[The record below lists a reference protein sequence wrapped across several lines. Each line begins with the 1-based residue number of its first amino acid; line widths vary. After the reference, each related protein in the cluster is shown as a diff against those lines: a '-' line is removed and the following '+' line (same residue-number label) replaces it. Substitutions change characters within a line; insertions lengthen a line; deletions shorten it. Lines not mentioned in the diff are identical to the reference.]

1 MSLDPERWRRLREIF
16 EAALALPVVEQ
27 RAYVVAASGSDEVLR
42 QQVEQML
49 ESHGRAASFLETPAA
64 SMLEPSGVVHSL
76 EGQRVGP
83 YLLSSRIGAGGM
95 GEVYKAIDT
104 RLDRTVAVKVLPAH
118 ISNDPQARERFDR
131 EARAVAALNHPHIC
145 ALFDVGESTIESPAQ
160 APESVRFL
168 VMELLEG
175 ETLAARLARGPL
187 SVPEALHYAGQ
198 IASALDNA
206 HRAGIVHRDLK
217 PGNIFLMG
225 GGASPGDGHAKLL
238 DFGLAKAV
246 MLAAPGGTTAMLTAP
261 ELTTPGM
268 ILGTVQYMAPEQ
280 IEGKETDAR
289 TDLFAFGAVLFEMV
303 TGRKAFEAD
312 SQASIMAAILGRE
325 PQRLT
330 ALQPLAPLWLEHLVG
345 RCLAKQPEQRW
356 PSARDVMRELQA
368 HPTSATGQLPVGR
381 FRVPLRVWIAG
392 AAIVSVLAIAGL
404 MVANRIRIPV
414 AEPDSKLASIA
425 VLPFHS
431 LAPRDD
437 LKFLELG
444 IPDAIIN
451 RLASASQVRVRPTD
465 AILRFEGK
473 TVSLREAGKT
483 LAAEYVLTGTLQP
496 TEQRLRVTVQ
506 LVRATDETSIW
517 GEHYDINRQD
527 LLTLQDRIAAEVATA
542 LPIRMSAADRDRLN
556 PRRARNP
563 EAFELYLRGRAA
575 LARVT
580 GEGTRASVDSFE
592 KALQIDPRD
601 ALAHAGLAS
610 ASALMRIR
618 FAPESELRGWLDR
631 AQREAAAA
639 LELDPNLAE
648 AHEARASVARNT
660 EFDWDLAISES
671 DRALALNPSLDQ
683 PHFFRG
689 AAFYHFG
696 LFDRAREEIRLGME
710 NNPVNFKDDPMR
722 LLGTT
727 ALLGGQFAEAESAL
741 RGAQGLTISESA
753 STYLAQAL
761 YNLGKKTEA
770 EEILSAVA
778 GSKSAQARRR
788 AQAILASYFAARQER
803 EKARA
808 LIADVLS
815 GSYMDHH
822 VAYSLGIAQAHLGD
836 LADARHW
843 LTRAATEGFPC
854 YPWFVNDPLIRPLK
868 SDAAFQEFMKQ
879 LRVQFEAHQARFN
892 R

>member
-1 MSLDPERWRRLREIF
+1 
-16 EAALALPVVEQ
+16 
-27 RAYVVAASGSDEVLR
+27 
-42 QQVEQML
+42 
-49 ESHGRAASFLETPAA
+49 
-64 SMLEPSGVVHSL
+64 VHSL

-118 ISNDPQARERFDR
+118 VSNDPQARERFDR

-217 PGNIFLMG
+217 PGNIFLIG

-268 ILGTVQYMAPEQ
+268 ILGTLQYMAPEQ

-325 PQRLT
+325 PRRLT

-368 HPTSATGQLPVGR
+368 RSTSATGHLPVGR

-392 AAIVSVLAIAGL
+392 AASVSVLAIAGL
-404 MVANRIRIPV
+404 MVANRTRIPV
-414 AEPDSKLASIA
+414 AEHDSKLASIA

-437 LKFLELG
+437 LKFLEIG

-451 RLASASQVRVRPTD
+451 KLARASQVRVRPTD
-465 AILRFEGK
+465 AILRFGK
-473 TVSLREAGKT
+473 EPVSPREAAKT

-496 TEQRLRVTVQ
+496 VGALLRVSVQ
-506 LVRATDETSIW
+506 LVRASDDTSLW
-517 GEHYDINRQD
+517 GDHYDIDRND
-527 LLTLQDRIAAEVATA
+527 LLTLQDRIAAEVAAA
-542 LPIRMSAADRDRLN
+542 LPIRMSTAERDRLTQ
-556 PRRARNP
+556 PLTRNT

-575 LARVT
+575 LVQNT
-580 GEGTRASVDSFE
+580 SESTRYAVASFE
-592 KALQIDPRD
+592 KAVAIDSRD
-601 ALAHAGLAS
+601 ALAHAGLAT
-610 ASALMRIR
+610 ASATMRIR
-618 FAPESELRGWLDR
+618 FAPEPELQGWVDR
-631 AQREAAAA
+631 AQNEAAAA
-639 LELDPNLAE
+639 LALDPNMAQ
-648 AHEARASVARNT
+648 AHEARAAVARNL
-660 EFDWDLAISES
+660 EFDWDLTINES
-671 DRALALNPSLDQ
+671 DRALALNPSLEM
-683 PHFFRG
+683 PHFYRA

-696 LFDRAREEIRLGME
+696 LLDRARAEIRLGLE
-710 NNPVNFKDDPMR
+710 NNPVSGSEPLR
-722 LLGTT
+722 LLGTI
-727 ALLGGQFAEAESAL
+727 ALLGGQFAEAESVL
-741 RGAQGLTISESA
+741 RSVQGLGISESA

-761 YNLGKKTEA
+761 YSQGKKAEA

-788 AQAILASYFAARQER
+788 AQAILASYFAASQAR

-808 LIADVLS
+808 LIADVLA
-815 GSYMDHH
+815 GSHMDHH

-843 LTRAATEGFPC
+843 LNRAATEGFPC
-854 YPWFVNDPLIRPLK
+854 YPWYVNDPLIAPLK

>member
-1 MSLDPERWRRLREIF
+1 MSLDPEKWRRLREIF
-16 EAALALPVVEQ
+16 EAAVALPVAEQ
-27 RAYVVAASGSDEVLR
+27 RGYVVAASGSDEVLR

-64 SMLEPSGVVHSL
+64 SMLEPIGVVHSL

-118 ISNDPQARERFDR
+118 VSNDPQARERFDR

-145 ALFDVGESTIESPAQ
+145 ALFDVGESAIESPAQ
-160 APESVRFL
+160 APVSVRFL

-217 PGNIFLMG
+217 PGNIFLIGG
-225 GGASPGDGHAKLL
+225 GGAPGDGHAKLL

-246 MLAAPGGTTAMLTAP
+246 MLAAPGGTTAMRTAP

-312 SQASIMAAILGRE
+312 SQASIMAAILNRE
-325 PQRLT
+325 PRPLT
-330 ALQPLAPLWLEHLVG
+330 ALQPLAPQWLEHFVE
-345 RCLAKQPEQRW
+345 RCLAKHPEQRW

-368 HPTSATGQLPVGR
+368 HPASAAGPSQADAP
-381 FRVPLRVWIAG
+381 FKVPLRGWITG
-392 AAIVSVLAIAGL
+392 AAFVAALGIAGL
-404 MVANRIRIPV
+404 MVANRTRLPG
-414 AEPDSKLASIA
+414 EHDSKLASIA

-437 LKFLELG
+437 LKFLEIG

-451 RLASASQVRVRPTD
+451 KLARASQVRVRPTD
-465 AILRFEGK
+465 AILRLGGQPI
-473 TVSLREAGKT
+473 SPREAAKT
-483 LAAEYVLTGTLQP
+483 LATEYVLTGTLQP
-496 TEQRLRVTVQ
+496 VGALLRVSVQ
-506 LVRATDETSIW
+506 LVRAADDTSLW
-517 GEHYDINRQD
+517 GDHYDIDRND
-527 LLTLQDRIAAEVATA
+527 LLTLQDRIAAEVAAA
-542 LPIRMSAADRDRLN
+542 LPIRMSTADRDRLTQ
-556 PRRARNP
+556 PLTRNT
-563 EAFELYLRGRAA
+563 EVFELYLRGRAA
-575 LARVT
+575 LVQNT
-580 GEGTRASVDSFE
+580 SESTRYAVASFE
-592 KALQIDPRD
+592 KAVAIDSRD
-601 ALAHAGLAS
+601 ALAHAGLAT

-618 FAPESELRGWLDR
+618 FAPEPELQGWVDR
-631 AQREAAAA
+631 AQKEAAAA
-639 LELDPNLAE
+639 LALDPNMAE
-648 AHEARASVARNT
+648 AHEARAAVARNL
-660 EFDWDLAISES
+660 EFDWDLAINES
-671 DRALALNPSLDQ
+671 DRALALNPSLEG
-683 PHFFRG
+683 PHFYRA

-696 LFDRAREEIRLGME
+696 LLDRARAEIRLGME
-710 NNPVNFKDDPMR
+710 NNPMSRSDPLRM
-722 LLGTT
+722 LGTT
-727 ALLGGQFAEAESAL
+727 ALLGGQFAEAESVL
-741 RGAQGLTISESA
+741 RSVQGSTISESA

-778 GSKSAQARRR
+778 RSKSAQARRR
-788 AQAILASYFAARQER
+788 AQALQASYFAASQER

-808 LIADVLS
+808 LIADVLT

-822 VAYSLGIAQAHLGD
+822 VAYSLGIALAHLGD

-854 YPWFVNDPLIRPLK
+854 YPWYVNDPLIAPLK

-879 LRVQFEAHQARFN
+879 LRVQFDAHQARFN